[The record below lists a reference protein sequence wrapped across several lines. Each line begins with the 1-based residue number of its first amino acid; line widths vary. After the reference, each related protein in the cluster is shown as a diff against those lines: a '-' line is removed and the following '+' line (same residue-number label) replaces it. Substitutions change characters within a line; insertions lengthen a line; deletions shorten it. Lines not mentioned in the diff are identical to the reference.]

1 MASRACL
8 LCHQELA
15 APRGAASIGKAVVT
29 RIIAIASGKGGVGKT
44 WLAISLGQALARRG
58 QRVLLFDGDL
68 GLANVDVQLGLGPGP
83 DLASVLCGR
92 CTLAGAVRAAGP
104 AGFDVL
110 PGRSGC
116 GQLGEVGPA
125 LLERLLADLA
135 LLARDYD
142 VTLLDL
148 PAGIDHAVRR
158 LLRAATLRLVVT
170 TDEPTAL
177 TDAYALIKL
186 SRQESVPAALELV
199 INLAAKPRGRPPHP
213 CGAAAGVRAF
223 SRVQPAARRRRA
235 PRPAGGRCDPSPE
248 PLAAAPPDLSGGV
261 RRAGAGR
268 LPARPAMTDPLPP
281 PVAAPPARA
290 GRGEPARCGA
300 GANDRRW

>member
-1 MASRACL
+1 M
-8 LCHQELA
+8 
-15 APRGAASIGKAVVT
+15 T

-58 QRVLLFDGDL
+58 QRVLLFDGDF

-83 DLASVLCGR
+83 DLAGVLCGR

-104 AGFDVL
+104 AGIDVL

-125 LLERLLADLA
+125 LLERLLDE
-135 LLARDYD
+135 LARLARGYD

-177 TDAYALIKL
+177 TDAYALIKV
-186 SRQESVPAALELV
+186 SRRDDPPAALEVV
-199 INLAAKPRGRPPHP
+199 INLADSHAAGRRTHAGLQRVCEHFLGLSPPLAGVVRRDPRVIDAIRHQSPMLLRHPTSPAACDAEALARYLQGRP
-213 CGAAAGVRAF
+213 
-223 SRVQPAARRRRA
+223 
-235 PRPAGGRCDPSPE
+235 
-248 PLAAAPPDLSGGV
+248 
-261 RRAGAGR
+261 
-268 LPARPAMTDPLPP
+268 
-281 PVAAPPARA
+281 
-290 GRGEPARCGA
+290 
-300 GANDRRW
+300 